1 MEPTKTIVFVGDSI
15 TEGAADHEQGG
26 WTRRVAAKLPADWHV
41 VHAGISGN
49 TILDILARLQN
60 DVLSHK
66 PDLIVLAVGIND
78 SRHYP
83 SHGNAKE
90 VSLED
95 YAAGLERFAAATDGH
110 KVVIVGLTPI
120 DDARTTPIEED
131 LVYSQQG
138 SLEYDA
144 TLREFADK
152 YGFPYVAISSLY
164 EEHGGAKELTND
176 GLHPTPAGHQII
188 ADAVLPILLKS

>member
-26 WTRRVAAKLPADWHV
+26 WTRRVAAKLPTDWKV

-49 TILDILARLQN
+49 TILDILARLES

-83 SHGNAKE
+83 SRGNAKE
-90 VSLED
+90 VALAD
-95 YAAGLERFAAATDGH
+95 YAAGLERFADATDGH

-120 DDARTTPIEED
+120 DDIRTSPIEED

-138 SLEYDA
+138 SFEYDA

-152 YGFPYVAISSLY
+152 YGFPYIAITPLFD
-164 EEHGGAKELTND
+164 EGGGAVDLTND
-176 GLHPTPAGHQII
+176 GLHPTPVGHQII
-188 ADAVLPILLKS
+188 ADAVLRVLLKN